1 MKITLFAILSVL
13 SFAFFNQNANDFV
26 CPPCGRECDNQ
37 IYHKEGTC
45 SSCSMKLVAKSSIHF
60 TNISVN
66 ELCNR
71 ITANPNVVL
80 LDVRSAGEF
89 NGSSKEVSTF
99 GHFKNAINVN
109 VTDLEGRVKELEKYK
124 AKEVLVYCSHAH
136 RSAVASY
143 FLSTHGFTNVKN
155 MLGGVSTIDQQS
167 NDCLKKSFVVHA
179 H

>member
-1 MKITLFAILSVL
+1 MKIILFLVL
-13 SFAFFNQNANDFV
+13 GALGFTFQNQKDKELV
-26 CPPCGRECDNQ
+26 CLPCGRECDNQ
-37 IYHKEGTC
+37 VYSKPGNC
-45 SSCSMKLVAKSSIHF
+45 PSCNMKMVEKSSIHF
-60 TNISVN
+60 KNISVN
-66 ELCNR
+66 ELCNQ
-71 ITANPNVVL
+71 IKSNPDAIL

-89 NGSSKEVSTF
+89 GGSSKEVPTF

-109 VTDLEGRVKELEKYK
+109 VTDLENRVKELEKYK

-155 MLGGVSTIDQQS
+155 MKGGVSTIDQQS
-167 NDCLKKSFVVHA
+167 NDCLKKSFVVHD